1 MTDKPNSLEI
11 PIISPSSP
19 LVPLQI
25 HDFVKDINVTID
37 TKVNTNTPTIT
48 GGGGSDTGILGYFK
62 SFFQR
67 FSQSSNQQKKQ
78 EAQNTSSL
86 QKLFYSGD
94 GNKIENN
101 KTEENEKNEKT
112 EENEKNEKTEE
123 NEENEKTEENEEN
136 EENEKTEENEEIT
149 KIIITTTEDP
159 NIVLRESL
167 KGTKLYY
174 FTERTEEDLPSQW
187 V

>member
-1 MTDKPNSLEI
+1 MTENENKPNSLEI

-19 LVPLQI
+19 LVPLHI
-25 HDFVKDINVTID
+25 DEFVKDMNVPVD
-37 TKVNTNTPTIT
+37 TKVNTNAPVIT
-48 GGGGSDTGILGYFK
+48 GGSTTETNTGIIGYFK

-78 EAQNTSSL
+78 ESQDQSSF

-94 GNKIENN
+94 GIKKEEESTKEMEEEKEIE
-101 KTEENEKNEKT
+101 TEE
-112 EENEKNEKTEE
+112 EET
-123 NEENEKTEENEEN
+123 
-136 EENEKTEENEEIT
+136 EIT
-149 KIIITTTEDP
+149 KIIITTTKDP
-159 NIVLRESL
+159 EIVLRESL

-174 FTERTEEDLPSQW
+174 FTERTELPSQW

>member
-1 MTDKPNSLEI
+1 MTDNDNKQNSLEI
-11 PIISPSSP
+11 PITSPSSP

-25 HDFVKDINVTID
+25 HDFVKDINVPIE
-37 TKVNTNTPTIT
+37 TKVNTNNPTIT
-48 GGGGSDTGILGYFK
+48 GGESSNTTTEPNTNTGFLGYFK

-78 EAQNTSSL
+78 EAINQSSF

-94 GNKIENN
+94 GQKE
-101 KTEENEKNEKT
+101 KEKEEQKEEAVKEEAVKEEEK
-112 EENEKNEKTEE
+112 EEAVKEE
-123 NEENEKTEENEEN
+123 EEEDMVD
-136 EENEKTEENEEIT
+136 IT
-149 KIIITTTEDP
+149 KIILTTTEDP
-159 NIVLRESL
+159 DVVLRESL

-174 FTERTEEDLPSQW
+174 FTERTDLPSQW

>member
-112 EENEKNEKTEE
+112 EENE
-123 NEENEKTEENEEN
+123 EN

>member
-1 MTDKPNSLEI
+1 MAENKENSLEI
-11 PIISPSSP
+11 TITSPSSP

-25 HDFVKDINVTID
+25 HDFVKDINVPID
-37 TKVNTNTPTIT
+37 TKVNTNTPVIT
-48 GGGGSDTGILGYFK
+48 GGSTTETNTGFLGYFK

-78 EAQNTSSL
+78 ETEYKSSF

-94 GNKIENN
+94 G
-101 KTEENEKNEKT
+101 TKNEKEEEIKTKENESEPKGEDDSIET
-112 EENEKNEKTEE
+112 EEEDMDT
-123 NEENEKTEENEEN
+123 
-136 EENEKTEENEEIT
+136 EIT
-149 KIIITTTEDP
+149 KIILTTTEDP
-159 NIVLRESL
+159 EIVLRESL

-174 FTERTEEDLPSQW
+174 FTERTELPSQW